1 VVGSAVYVYGID
13 LPFELAGNI
22 SFTMN
27 DPSLSSF
34 HYGGTG
40 YEYKSLFFSAT
51 KLDDRV
57 QHTVAWLISG
67 SSNGG
72 GGSAVF
78 DYAIVTV
85 DQADISS
92 AAGSTSS
99 TEIGSSASCVSLAV
113 QPTDLVFDRW

>member
-40 YEYKSLFFSAT
+40 YKYKSLFFSAT

-78 DYAIVTV
+78 DYAIITV
-85 DQADISS
+85 DQADTSS
-92 AAGSTSS
+92 AASSTSS

-113 QPTDLVFDRW
+113 QPTDPVFDRS